1 MAKRSRAKLEE
12 IIKRDAPGMTIAKQ
26 RAPDAAAPRRAAPD
40 AVSPD
45 LEQIRQKYGVS
56 NKPRNSADA
65 VRVRSARV
73 RADDAVDAGDDSEIV
88 LLEPK
93 GAAADTAWPVQPKAV
108 VVSGDRI
115 IGRQG

>member
-26 RAPDAAAPRRAAPD
+26 RAPDSATPRRAAPD

-56 NKPRNSADA
+56 AKPRNRADA

-73 RADDAVDAGDDSEIV
+73 RAVDAGDDSEIV

-93 GAAADTAWPVQPKAV
+93 GTAADNAWPVQPKAV